1 MRQTD
6 QQQLVIVAQPRLTDD
21 WVTLRLEVNRNLSPN
36 QQTWLYYGAKA
47 DERNEE
53 RLAGLGSTHAQILR
67 RFMDRTEDYD
77 FIDASAGVI
86 FKESTITLQ
95 IGRAYDTGDCI
106 DRLVDIISRLLDPR
120 QELEKPRVL
129 MDDSR
134 LLDPR
139 QELEKPRV
147 LMDDS
152 QLFDGMKMHRALDA
166 ISDLAGLIMALDNNG
181 DAPEPPSGPD
191 SPSDKPDEPKEPSG
205 PEPDN
210 PMPDTPDCPPTDN
223 LDEYEPTA

>member
-1 MRQTD
+1 MGQTD
-6 QQQLVIVAQPRLTDD
+6 QQQLIIIAQPRLTDD

-53 RLAGLGSTHAQILR
+53 RLAGLDSTHAQILR
-67 RFMDRTEDYD
+67 RFMDCTEDCD
-77 FIDASAGVI
+77 FIDASAGVT

-95 IGRAYDTGDCI
+95 IGRAYDTSDCI
-106 DRLVDIISRLLDPR
+106 DQLVGIISRLLDPR
-120 QELEKPRVL
+120 QELEKPHVL

-134 LLDPR
+134 
-139 QELEKPRV
+139 
-147 LMDDS
+147 
-152 QLFDGMKMHRALDA
+152 LFDGMKMHRALDA
-166 ISDLAGLIMALDNNG
+166 ISDLADLIIALDNNGPDGSDNNG

-191 SPSDKPDEPKEPSG
+191 SPSNNPDEPKEPSG

-210 PMPDTPDCPPTDN
+210 PMPDTPDCPPTDD

>member
-1 MRQTD
+1 MGQTD
-6 QQQLVIVAQPRLTDD
+6 QQQLVIIAQPRLTDD

-53 RLAGLGSTHAQILR
+53 RLAGLDSTHAQILR

-77 FIDASAGVI
+77 FIDTSAGVI

-106 DRLVDIISRLLDPR
+106 DQLVDII
-120 QELEKPRVL
+120 
-129 MDDSR
+129 SR

>member
-1 MRQTD
+1 MGQTD
-6 QQQLVIVAQPRLTDD
+6 QQQLVTIAQPRLTDD

-53 RLAGLGSTHAQILR
+53 RLAGLDSTHAQILR

-77 FIDASAGVI
+77 FIDTSTGVI

-106 DRLVDIISRLLDPR
+106 DQLVDII
-120 QELEKPRVL
+120 
-129 MDDSR
+129 SR

-166 ISDLAGLIMALDNNG
+166 ISDLADLIMALDNNG

-191 SPSDKPDEPKEPSG
+191 SPSDKPDEPKEPIR

>member
-1 MRQTD
+1 MGQTD
-6 QQQLVIVAQPRLTDD
+6 QQQLVIIAQPRLTDD

-106 DRLVDIISRLLDPR
+106 DQLVDIISRLLDP
-120 QELEKPRVL
+120 Q
-129 MDDSR
+129 
-134 LLDPR
+134 

-152 QLFDGMKMHRALDA
+152 QLLDGMKMHRALDA

-181 DAPEPPSGPD
+181 DAPEPPSSPD

-205 PEPDN
+205 PEPD
-210 PMPDTPDCPPTDN
+210 TPDCPPTDN

>member
-1 MRQTD
+1 MGQTD
-6 QQQLVIVAQPRLTDD
+6 QQQLVIIAQPRLTDD

-53 RLAGLGSTHAQILR
+53 RLAGLDSTHAQILR
-67 RFMDRTEDYD
+67 RFMDRTEDYG

-95 IGRAYDTGDCI
+95 IGRAYDTDDCI
-106 DRLVDIISRLLDPR
+106 DQLIDIISRLLDPR

-129 MDDSR
+129 MDN
-134 LLDPR
+134 
-139 QELEKPRV
+139 
-147 LMDDS
+147 S

-181 DAPEPPSGPD
+181 DAPEPPSSPD

-205 PEPDN
+205 PEPD
-210 PMPDTPDCPPTDN
+210 TPDCPPTDN

>member
-1 MRQTD
+1 MGQTD

-21 WVTLRLEVNRNLSPN
+21 WVTLGLEVNRNLSPN

-53 RLAGLGSTHAQILR
+53 RLAGLDCTHAQILR

-106 DRLVDIISRLLDPR
+106 DQLIDII
-120 QELEKPRVL
+120 
-129 MDDSR
+129 SR

-191 SPSDKPDEPKEPSG
+191 SPSDNPDEPKEPGG

-210 PMPDTPDCPPTDN
+210 PMPDTPDCPPTDD

>member
-1 MRQTD
+1 MGQTD
-6 QQQLVIVAQPRLTDD
+6 QQQLVIIAQPRLTDD

-129 MDDSR
+129 MDDSQ
-134 LLDPR
+134 LL
-139 QELEKPRV
+139 
-147 LMDDS
+147 
-152 QLFDGMKMHRALDA
+152 DGMKMNRALDA

-181 DAPEPPSGPD
+181 PDSSDNNGDAPEPPSGPD
-191 SPSDKPDEPKEPSG
+191 SPSDNPDEPKESIG

-210 PMPDTPDCPPTDN
+210 PMPDTPDCPPTDD

>member
-1 MRQTD
+1 MGQTD
-6 QQQLVIVAQPRLTDD
+6 QQQLVIIAQPRLTDD

-53 RLAGLGSTHAQILR
+53 RLAGLDCTHAQILR

-106 DRLVDIISRLLDPR
+106 DQLVDII
-120 QELEKPRVL
+120 
-129 MDDSR
+129 SR

-166 ISDLAGLIMALDNNG
+166 ISDLAGLIMALDNNDPDG
-181 DAPEPPSGPD
+181 SESENTSSTEPSSGPD
-191 SPSDKPDEPKEPSG
+191 SPGDNPDENSR
-205 PEPDN
+205 DV
-210 PMPDTPDCPPTDN
+210 
-223 LDEYEPTA
+223 

>member
-1 MRQTD
+1 MGQTD
-6 QQQLVIVAQPRLTDD
+6 QQQLVIIAQPRMTDD

-53 RLAGLGSTHAQILR
+53 RLARLDSTHAQILR

-77 FIDASAGVI
+77 FIDASTGVI

-106 DRLVDIISRLLDPR
+106 DQLVDIISRLLDPR

-129 MDDSR
+129 MDDSQ
-134 LLDPR
+134 LLD
-139 QELEKPRV
+139 
-147 LMDDS
+147 S
-152 QLFDGMKMHRALDA
+152 MKMHRALDA

-181 DAPEPPSGPD
+181 DAPEPPSSPD

-210 PMPDTPDCPPTDN
+210 PMPDTPDCPPTDD